1 MSFLYIIHVH
11 IRYPG
16 IESDGLYTISEQ
28 YELAKSIPNAE
39 MVTIQSPDGHD
50 GFLLEF
56 DQINRHI
63 LRFIRTHLPIFARS
77 NKDEADEDI
86 NELKATK
93 SSLFGEAEVDDM
105 LKW

>member
-1 MSFLYIIHVH
+1 
-11 IRYPG
+11 
-16 IESDGLYTISEQ
+16 
-28 YELAKSIPNAE
+28 

-63 LRFIRTHLPIFARS
+63 LRFIHKFLPEIAEKEICDI
-77 NKDEADEDI
+77 KDVEGLEGNQKDDGGEV
-86 NELKATK
+86 KATK

-105 LKW
+105 MKW